1 MSKETR
7 IKEYQERIYKLK
19 SEIDF
24 CNEQID
30 ELNGLTE
37 TCPHCKGEGRF
48 MTIHRMFGQHSY
60 TNCYVCRGKGKITIE
75 EVIEYNKEHK

>member
-1 MSKETR
+1 
-7 IKEYQERIYKLK
+7 
-19 SEIDF
+19 
-24 CNEQID
+24 
-30 ELNGLTE
+30 
-37 TCPHCKGEGRF
+37 